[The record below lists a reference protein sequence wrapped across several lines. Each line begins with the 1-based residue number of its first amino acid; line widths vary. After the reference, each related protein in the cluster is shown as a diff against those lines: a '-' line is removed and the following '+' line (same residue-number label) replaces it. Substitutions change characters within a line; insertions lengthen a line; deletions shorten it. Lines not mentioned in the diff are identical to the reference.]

1 MCLAAL
7 VTEKIPGKP
16 GNLHQHTIG
25 EKTDMTQP
33 GSEKTGVLLGGSGL
47 IGGSLVHYFKTQAE
61 GRINVLAPNSKKLS
75 LRDPNDIRR
84 YFEKSKPAFIINC
97 AIAAIDSD
105 PQLAYEINYLGTV
118 YLAKAAQELGIPY
131 IHLSS
136 AAVMPTGQDLG
147 EENRLVLGPDLP
159 NYTKAKLMAELTL
172 EHLRETRGLDY
183 TTIRLGI
190 VYGAHDHKIQGFHR
204 LFFAIVDRSMPVL
217 FTRRNA
223 LHSYSNAWKLPYF
236 VAHTLENRAEFSGQ
250 TYNFVDP
257 NPVSLS
263 QLILTI
269 KSYLEL
275 KTPREIYLPFPVAH
289 FGMGIMTRLVR
300 LITRLGIEARMP
312 AELMFLKNFYETQTL
327 SAAKLHDSSFR
338 DPDPEAT
345 VFTELPVLIE
355 YYVTRWEHLNLIEPF
370 NKEFFD
376 PRRRAEEFLRL
387 PDQLL
392 QEIHGE
398 SDLPFLKQ
406 CALIDQTPEGKQP

>member
-1 MCLAAL
+1 MTIA
-7 VTEKIPGKP
+7 GK
-16 GNLHQHTIG
+16 N
-25 EKTDMTQP
+25 DMTP
-33 GSEKTGVLLGGSGL
+33 SAAEKTGVLLGGSGL
-47 IGGSLVHYFKTQAE
+47 IGGTLLYYFKTQAE

-75 LRDPNDIRR
+75 LRDPDDIRR
-84 YFEKSKPAFIINC
+84 YFERAKPAFIINC

-118 YLAKAAQELGIPY
+118 YLAQAAQELGIPY

-136 AAVMPTGQDLG
+136 AAVMPTGRNLG
-147 EENRLVLGPDLP
+147 EEARLTLRPELP

-172 EHLRETRGLDY
+172 EHLHRVRELDY

-217 FTRRNA
+217 FTRQEA
-223 LHSYSNAWKLPYF
+223 LHSYSNARKLPYF
-236 VAHTLENRAEFSGQ
+236 ISQVLENRPEFSGQ

-257 NPVSLS
+257 NPISLG

-269 KSYLEL
+269 RSYLEL
-275 KTPREIYLPFPVAH
+275 KTPREIYLPLPVAR
-289 FGMGIMTRLVR
+289 FGMGIMARLVR

-312 AELMFLKNFYETQTL
+312 AELMFLQNFYETQTL
-327 SAAKLHDSSFR
+327 SAAKLRNSSFS

-345 VFTELPVLIE
+345 IFTELPTLIE

-376 PRRRAEEFLRL
+376 PRKRAEEFLHT

-392 QEIHGE
+392 EAVHEE
-398 SDLPFLKQ
+398 SGAPFLKQ
-406 CALIDQTPEGKQP
+406 CPLVSSGQEEA

>member
-1 MCLAAL
+1 
-7 VTEKIPGKP
+7 
-16 GNLHQHTIG
+16 
-25 EKTDMTQP
+25 MTP
-33 GSEKTGVLLGGSGL
+33 SATEKTGVLLGGSGL
-47 IGGSLVHYFKTQAE
+47 IGGTLLHYFKTQDH
-61 GRINVLAPNSKKLS
+61 GGGINVLAPNSKKLS
-75 LRDPNDIRR
+75 LRDPDDIRR
-84 YFEKSKPAFIINC
+84 YFERTKPAFIINC

-105 PQLAYEINYLGTV
+105 PLLACEINYQGTV

-136 AAVMPTGQDLG
+136 ATVMPTGHNLG
-147 EENRLVLGPDLP
+147 EEDRLALRPDLP

-172 EHLRETRGLDY
+172 EHLRRIGGLDY
-183 TTIRLGI
+183 TCIRLGI
-190 VYGAHDHKIQGFHR
+190 VYGTHDHKIQGFHR

-217 FTRRNA
+217 FTRQGA
-223 LHSYSNAWKLPYF
+223 MHSYSNAGKLPYF
-236 VAHTLENRAEFSGQ
+236 ISHALDNRAEFSGQ
-250 TYNFVDP
+250 TYNFVDK
-257 NPVSLS
+257 NPVALN

-275 KTPREIYLPFPVAH
+275 KTPREIYLPFPVAK
-289 FGMGIMTRLVR
+289 FGMGIMARLVR

-327 SAAKLHDSSFR
+327 SADKLRRSSFS

-345 VFTELPVLIE
+345 IFTELPELIE

-376 PRRRAEEFLRL
+376 PRRRAEEFLHT

-392 QEIHGE
+392 QEIHRE
-398 SDLPFLKQ
+398 SDQPFLKQ
-406 CALIDQTPEGKQP
+406 CALIHQAQEGKQ

>member
-1 MCLAAL
+1 MTQTA
-7 VTEKIPGKP
+7 TEKI
-16 GNLHQHTIG
+16 
-25 EKTDMTQP
+25 
-33 GSEKTGVLLGGSGL
+33 GVLLGGSGL
-47 IGGSLVHYFKTQAE
+47 IGGSLVYYFKTQTE
-61 GRINVLAPNSKKLS
+61 GKISVLAPNSKKLS

-84 YFEKSKPAFIINC
+84 YFEKAKPAFIINC

-136 AAVMPTGQDLG
+136 AAVMPTGLNLD
-147 EENRLVLGPDLP
+147 EENRLSLVPDLH

-217 FTRRNA
+217 FTRKNA
-223 LHSYSNAWKLPYF
+223 LHSYSNAGKLPYF
-236 VAHTLENRAEFSGQ
+236 VAHALENRAEFSGQ

-327 SAAKLHDSSFR
+327 SATKLQNSSFM

-345 VFTELPVLIE
+345 IFTELPVLIE

-392 QEIHGE
+392 QEIHEE

-406 CALIDQTPEGKQP
+406 CALTNQAPKGN

>member
-1 MCLAAL
+1 
-7 VTEKIPGKP
+7 
-16 GNLHQHTIG
+16 
-25 EKTDMTQP
+25 MTRSV
-33 GSEKTGVLLGGSGL
+33 SEKTGVLIGGSGL
-47 IGGSLVHYFKTQAE
+47 IGGTLLYYFKTQAE

-75 LRDPNDIRR
+75 LRDPDDIRR
-84 YFEKSKPAFIINC
+84 YFERAKPAFIINC

-105 PQLAYEINYLGTV
+105 PLLAYETNYLGTV

-136 AAVMPTGQDLG
+136 AAVMPNGQNLG
-147 EENRLVLGPDLP
+147 EEDRLLLRPDLP
-159 NYTKAKLMAELTL
+159 NYTKAKLMAELSL
-172 EHLRETRGLDY
+172 EHLRRTMGLDY
-183 TTIRLGI
+183 TCIRLGI

-204 LFFAIVDRSMPVL
+204 LFFAIIDRSMPVL
-217 FTRRNA
+217 FTRQGA
-223 LHSYSNAWKLPYF
+223 MHSYSNARKLPYF
-236 VAHTLENRAEFSGQ
+236 ISQMLDNRPEFSGQ

-275 KTPREIYLPFPVAH
+275 KTPREIYLPFPVAK
-289 FGMGIMTRLVR
+289 FGMGIMARLVR

-327 SAAKLHDSSFR
+327 SAAKLRRSSFS
-338 DPDPEAT
+338 DPDLEAT
-345 VFTELPVLIE
+345 IFTELPVLIE

-376 PRRRAEEFLRL
+376 PRRRAEEFLRT

-392 QEIHGE
+392 QEIHRE
-398 SDLPFLKQ
+398 SGQPFLKQ
-406 CALIDQTPEGKQP
+406 CALVGQAEGKQA

>member
-1 MCLAAL
+1 MTPAA
-7 VTEKIPGKP
+7 T
-16 GNLHQHTIG
+16 
-25 EKTDMTQP
+25 
-33 GSEKTGVLLGGSGL
+33 EKTGVLLGGSGL
-47 IGGSLVHYFKTQAE
+47 IGGTLLYYFKTHGE

-75 LRDPNDIRR
+75 LRDPDDIRR

-105 PQLAYEINYLGTV
+105 PLLAYEINYLGTV
-118 YLAKAAQELGIPY
+118 SLAKAAQELGIPY

-136 AAVMPTGQDLG
+136 AAVMPNGLNLSEEDRLDL
-147 EENRLVLGPDLP
+147 RPDLP
-159 NYTKAKLMAELTL
+159 NYTKAKLMAELSL
-172 EHLRETRGLDY
+172 EHLRRVGGLDY

-204 LFFAIVDRSMPVL
+204 LFFAIADRSMPVL
-217 FTRRNA
+217 FTRQGA
-223 LHSYSNAWKLPYF
+223 MHSYSNARKLPYF
-236 VAHTLENRAEFSGQ
+236 IAQALDNRPEFSGQ

-275 KTPREIYLPFPVAH
+275 KTPREIYLPFPVAQ
-289 FGMGIMTRLVR
+289 FGMGIMARLVR
-300 LITRLGIEARMP
+300 LITRLGIDARMP
-312 AELMFLKNFYETQTL
+312 AELLFLKNFYETQTL
-327 SAAKLHDSSFR
+327 SAARLRRSSFV

-345 VFTELPVLIE
+345 IFTELPELIE

-376 PRRRAEEFLRL
+376 PRRRAEEFLHT

-392 QEIHGE
+392 REIHQE

-406 CALIDQTPEGKQP
+406 CPLSSATQGEGTTQGRAD

>member
-1 MCLAAL
+1 MCLVAL
-7 VTEKIPGKP
+7 VTEKIPEKP
-16 GNLHQHTIG
+16 GNLHQHTIL
-25 EKTDMTQP
+25 EKIDMTQP

-47 IGGSLVHYFKTQAE
+47 IGGSLVYYFKTQAE

-84 YFEKSKPAFIINC
+84 YFEKAKPAFIINC

-136 AAVMPTGQDLG
+136 AAVMPTGLNLD
-147 EENRLVLGPDLP
+147 EENRLSLVPDLH

-204 LFFAIVDRSMPVL
+204 LFFAIADRSMPVL
-217 FTRRNA
+217 FTRENA
-223 LHSYSNAWKLPYF
+223 LHSYSNAGKLPYF
-236 VAHTLENRAEFSGQ
+236 VAHALENRAEFSGQ

-312 AELMFLKNFYETQTL
+312 AELMFLQNFYETQTL
-327 SAAKLHDSSFR
+327 SAAKLQNSSFM
-338 DPDPEAT
+338 DPNPEAT
-345 VFTELPVLIE
+345 IFTELPVLIQ

-376 PRRRAEEFLRL
+376 PRRRAEEFLHL

-392 QEIHGE
+392 QEIHEE

-406 CALIDQTPEGKQP
+406 CALVDRTPEGG

>member
-1 MCLAAL
+1 MTPAA
-7 VTEKIPGKP
+7 T
-16 GNLHQHTIG
+16 
-25 EKTDMTQP
+25 
-33 GSEKTGVLLGGSGL
+33 EKTGVLLGGSGL
-47 IGGSLVHYFKTQAE
+47 IGGTLLHYFKTHAE

-75 LRDPNDIRR
+75 LRDPDDIRR

-118 YLAKAAQELGIPY
+118 SLAKAAQELGIPY

-136 AAVMPTGQDLG
+136 AAVMPTGRNLTEEDRLDLRP
-147 EENRLVLGPDLP
+147 ELP
-159 NYTKAKLMAELTL
+159 NYTKAKLMAELSL
-172 EHLRETRGLDY
+172 EHLHRVGGLDY
-183 TTIRLGI
+183 TTVRLGI

-217 FTRRNA
+217 FTRQDA
-223 LHSYSNAWKLPYF
+223 MHSYSNARKLPYF
-236 VAHTLENRAEFSGQ
+236 ISQVLENRAEFSGQ
-250 TYNFVDP
+250 TYNFVDK

-275 KTPREIYLPFPVAH
+275 KTPREIYLPFPVAQ
-289 FGMGIMTRLVR
+289 FGMGIMARLVR
-300 LITRLGIEARMP
+300 LITRLGIDARMP
-312 AELMFLKNFYETQTL
+312 AELLFLKNFYETQTL
-327 SAAKLHDSSFR
+327 SAAKLRHSSFV

-345 VFTELPVLIE
+345 IFTELPELIE

-376 PRRRAEEFLRL
+376 PRRRAEEFLHT

-392 QEIHGE
+392 REIHQE

-406 CALIDQTPEGKQP
+406 CPLLNVAQGEETTQGRAD

>member
-1 MCLAAL
+1 
-7 VTEKIPGKP
+7 
-16 GNLHQHTIG
+16 
-25 EKTDMTQP
+25 MTQ
-33 GSEKTGVLLGGSGL
+33 SATEKTGVLIGGSGL
-47 IGGSLVHYFKTQAE
+47 IGGTLLYYFKTQAE

-75 LRDPNDIRR
+75 LRDPDDIRR
-84 YFEKSKPAFIINC
+84 YFERAKPAFIINC

-105 PQLAYEINYLGTV
+105 PQLAYETNYLGTV

-136 AAVMPTGQDLG
+136 AAAMPNGQNLG
-147 EENRLVLGPDLP
+147 EENRLPLSPDLP

-172 EHLRETRGLDY
+172 EHLRKVGGLDY
-183 TTIRLGI
+183 TCIRLGI

-204 LFFAIVDRSMPVL
+204 LFFAIIDRSMPVL
-217 FTRRNA
+217 FTTQGA
-223 LHSYSNAWKLPYF
+223 MHSYSNARKLPYF
-236 VAHTLENRAEFSGQ
+236 ISQMLDNRAEFSGQ

-275 KTPREIYLPFPVAH
+275 KTPREIYLPLPLAQ
-289 FGMGIMTRLVR
+289 FGMGIMARLVR

-327 SAAKLHDSSFR
+327 SAAKLRHSSFS

-345 VFTELPVLIE
+345 IFTELPTLIE

-376 PRRRAEEFLRL
+376 PRKRAEEFLHT

-392 QEIHGE
+392 QEIHQE
-398 SDLPFLKQ
+398 SAQPFLKQ
-406 CALIDQTPEGKQP
+406 CALVDQAEGKQP

>member
-1 MCLAAL
+1 
-7 VTEKIPGKP
+7 
-16 GNLHQHTIG
+16 
-25 EKTDMTQP
+25 MTP
-33 GSEKTGVLLGGSGL
+33 PVAEKTGVLLGGSGL
-47 IGGSLVHYFKTQAE
+47 IGGTMLHYLKTQAE
-61 GRINVLAPNSKKLS
+61 GRLNVLAPNSKKLS
-75 LRDPNDIRR
+75 LRDPDDIRR
-84 YFEKSKPAFIINC
+84 YFERAKPAFIINC

-105 PQLAYEINYLGTV
+105 PQLAYEINYQGTV

-136 AAVMPTGQDLG
+136 AAVMPNGHNLG
-147 EENRLVLGPDLP
+147 EENRLPLQPNLP
-159 NYTKAKLMAELTL
+159 NYTKAKLMGELSL
-172 EHLRETRGLDY
+172 EHLRRTMGLDY
-183 TTIRLGI
+183 TCVRLGI

-217 FTRRNA
+217 FTTQRA
-223 LHSYSNAWKLPYF
+223 MHSYSNARKLPYF
-236 VAHTLENRAEFSGQ
+236 IDHVLNNRAEFSGQ

-269 KSYLEL
+269 KAYLEL
-275 KTPREIYLPFPVAH
+275 KTPREIYLPYPVAK
-289 FGMGIMTRLVR
+289 FGLGIMARLVR

-327 SAAKLHDSSFR
+327 NAAKLRHSSFS

-345 VFTELPVLIE
+345 IFTELPALIE

-370 NKEFFD
+370 NREFFD
-376 PRRRAEEFLRL
+376 PRKRAEEFLYA

-392 QEIHGE
+392 REIHRE
-398 SDLPFLKQ
+398 SDQPFLKQ
-406 CALIDQTPEGKQP
+406 CALVDQVEGK

>member
-1 MCLAAL
+1 
-7 VTEKIPGKP
+7 
-16 GNLHQHTIG
+16 
-25 EKTDMTQP
+25 MTP
-33 GSEKTGVLLGGSGL
+33 PVSEKTGVLLGGSGL
-47 IGGSLVHYFKTQAE
+47 IGGALLYYLKTQAG

-75 LRDPNDIRR
+75 LRDPDDIRR
-84 YFEKSKPAFIINC
+84 YFEKAKPAFIINC

-136 AAVMPTGQDLG
+136 AAVMPNGRDLG
-147 EENRLVLGPDLP
+147 EDDRLDLSPNLP

-172 EHLRETRGLDY
+172 EHMREVGELDY

-217 FTRRNA
+217 FTRQGA
-223 LHSYSNAWKLPYF
+223 LHSYSSARKLPYF
-236 VAHTLENRAEFSGQ
+236 ISHVLDNRPEFSGQ
-250 TYNFVDP
+250 TFNFVDP
-257 NPVSLS
+257 NPVALS

-269 KSYLEL
+269 KSALKL
-275 KTPREIYLPFPVAH
+275 KTPREIYLPFPVAQ
-289 FGMGIMTRLVR
+289 FGMGIMARLVR

-327 SAAKLHDSSFR
+327 SAAKLRKSSFS
-338 DPDPEAT
+338 DPEPEAT
-345 VFTELPVLIE
+345 IFTELPALIE
-355 YYVTRWEHLNLIEPF
+355 YYVTRWEQLNLIEPF
-370 NKEFFD
+370 NKNFFA
-376 PRRRAEEFLRL
+376 PRKRAEEFLHL

-392 QEIHGE
+392 QEIHAE

-406 CALIDQTPEGKQP
+406 CALIDQAEEGNQP